1 MVFILWILIFLGAL
15 ILEMATATSLVSIWF
30 CVGALCALA
39 AAALQL
45 SFLWQSVIFFA
56 ASLLCLAAIRP
67 MAAGYLRGNTIATNA
82 DRVIGS
88 RTRLLKGIRS
98 DGWGEVKI
106 NGVIWNA
113 ASSDGHPIAQQSLIE
128 VVAVEGAKL
137 IVRKIG
143 D

>member
-30 CVGALCALA
+30 CVGALCAMA
-39 AAALQL
+39 AAALHL

-56 ASLLCLAAIRP
+56 A
-67 MAAGYLRGNTIATNA
+67 IATNA

-88 RTRLLKGIRS
+88 RTRLLKGIRP

-128 VVAVEGAKL
+128 VVAIEGAKL